1 MHDSYTLLEL
11 SKSVIAR
18 LSLLH
23 TVDNTIKTGKNKLI
37 INVNGYDFELARSHD
52 AVKDVRKT
60 VCECKELEM
69 FPVVLEPLDIDS
81 YTERDVEKVSAAID
95 IFFISRY
102 LGLDPRL
109 AICNKYYYLRKLF
122 LELGYD
128 IDLENYLAGLITQ
141 TEQENSP
148 SSYESS
154 TITIPI
160 SATEKVSGQNKLLL
174 AFLKDFEVEVFV
186 LDYPINGCINSA
198 EYDEES
204 VKSYLFMHDYDFIES
219 LKQFLHKYHSF
230 KALDAKIGYLEEEP
244 KANNN

>member
-11 SKSVIAR
+11 SKSIIAR

-37 INVNGYDFELARSHD
+37 INVNGYNFELSRSYD
-52 AVKDVRKT
+52 VVKDVRKT

-69 FPVVLEPLDIDS
+69 FPVVLEPLDTDS
-81 YTERDVEKVSAAID
+81 YTERDAEEVAVAID
-95 IFFISRY
+95 IFFIDRY

-109 AICNKYYYLRKLF
+109 AICNKYYYLSKLF

-128 IDLENYLAGLITQ
+128 IDLENYLAGLIAQ
-141 TEQENSP
+141 TDQERTHSNN
-148 SSYESS
+148 ESS

-160 SATEKVSGQNKLLL
+160 SATEKSSGQSKLLL
-174 AFLKDFEVEVFV
+174 AFLKDFEIEVFV
-186 LDYPINGCINSA
+186 LDYPINGLVNSLD
-198 EYDEES
+198 YDEES
-204 VKSYLFMHDYDFIES
+204 IKSYLFMHDYDFIES
-219 LKQFLHKYHSF
+219 IKQFLHKYDNY
-230 KALDAKIGYLEEEP
+230 KIMNAKIGYLEEES